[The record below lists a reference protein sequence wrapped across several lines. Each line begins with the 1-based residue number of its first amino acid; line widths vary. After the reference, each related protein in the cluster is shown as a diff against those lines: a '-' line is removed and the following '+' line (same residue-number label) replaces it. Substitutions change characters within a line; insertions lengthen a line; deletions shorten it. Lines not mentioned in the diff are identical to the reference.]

1 VIYQT
6 PQLTV
11 LSKAVDSIQ
20 GGKNNVNMTDI
31 SLQHTTVNAYEADE

>member
-6 PQLTV
+6 PQLMV
-11 LSKAVDSIQ
+11 LSKAIDSIQ
-20 GGKNNVNMTDI
+20 GGKNNANMTDV

>member
-1 VIYQT
+1 MLYQT

-11 LSKAVDSIQ
+11 LSKAIDSIQ
-20 GGKNNVNMTDI
+20 GGKNRSNMTDM